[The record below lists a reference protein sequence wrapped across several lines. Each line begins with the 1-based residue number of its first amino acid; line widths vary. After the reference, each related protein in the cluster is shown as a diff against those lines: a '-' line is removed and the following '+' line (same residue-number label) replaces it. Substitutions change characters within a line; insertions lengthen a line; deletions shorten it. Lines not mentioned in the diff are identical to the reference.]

1 MSEAS
6 HEVSLARQTAESAI
20 PSPSLSIERVDDGVA
35 LKALEHDWRAVYAR
49 DADAQF
55 FLSWDWL
62 TRVFDANAG
71 QWCVL
76 VVRAG
81 SVAVAF
87 LPLRG
92 KTYWSSTRDRFCTE
106 LRMAGT
112 LDWADYT
119 GLLCDPAHEAAAIA
133 QLGAGLRD
141 MGWRRL
147 VLKNLRIAPH
157 RLQHLLAQ
165 FPASGYRVRSHTR
178 QSKTDGTDL
187 LVCPGVALGTD
198 FDAFLGDRVSAK
210 SRQKIRRYLR
220 KVDGSDDF
228 RFTVSGPQTR
238 DRDLDIFAAL
248 WADKWAQ
255 RKGAET
261 QRLARSYR
269 AIVARGLAAGN
280 VFMPMLWQRDTPLG
294 VLCSF
299 IDADKGD
306 VLFFAT
312 GRDERHTQLPV
323 GLLLHAFSI
332 RWAIGKG
339 LRYYDF
345 LRGNE
350 AYKYT
355 FGAVDRPIQYL
366 TITPR
371 SKMAATRGVLDRAA
385 LADVLRTSAR
395 YLSDGR
401 HRRAAIGYQQ
411 ALQLA
416 PGNRPATEALKGLAT

>member
-1 MSEAS
+1 MPEAGQDVAS
-6 HEVSLARQTAESAI
+6 AQQTVDATLASAA
-20 PSPSLSIERVDDGVA
+20 LSVERIDNGVA
-35 LKALEHDWRAVYAR
+35 LSALEHDWRSVYAR
-49 DADAQF
+49 DADAQL
-55 FLSWDWL
+55 FLSWDWM
-62 TRVFDANAG
+62 TRVFAVNEG

-76 VVRAG
+76 VVRAEN
-81 SVAVAF
+81 VAVAF

-92 KTYWSSTRDRFCTE
+92 KTYWSHTRDRLCTE
-106 LRMAGT
+106 LRLAGT

-119 GLLCDPAHEAAAIA
+119 GLLCDPAYEAAAIA
-133 QLGAGLRD
+133 LLGARLRD

-157 RLQHLLAQ
+157 RLRHLLAQ
-165 FPASGYRVRSHTR
+165 FPASDYRVRSHTR

-198 FDAFLGDRVSAK
+198 FDDFLGSRVSAK

-220 KVDGSDDF
+220 KVEGSDDY
-228 RFTVSGPQTR
+228 RFSVSGPETR

-248 WADKWAQ
+248 WADKWAP

-280 VFMPMLWQRDTPLG
+280 MFMPMLWQRDTPLG

-332 RWAIGKG
+332 RWAIANG

-371 SKMAATRGVLDRAA
+371 SKVTATRGVLDQAA
-385 LADVLRTSAR
+385 LDDVLHASGR
-395 YLSDGR
+395 YLADGR
-401 HRRAAIGYQQ
+401 HRRAAIGYLQ
-411 ALQLA
+411 ALELA
-416 PGNRPATEALKGLAT
+416 PGNRQAGDALKRLAT